1 MRRRDF
7 IKVVAGSAVAWPLAA
22 RAQQPGKPVIGYFGI
37 ASPDLFASRL
47 RAFHQGLSESGYVEG
62 RNVTIEYR
70 WAEGHYDRIPA
81 LIEDLVRRQVTVIA
95 APGSTPAVLAAK
107 AATTTIPVVFATAT
121 DPVAAGL
128 VASLNRPGGNLT
140 GVAALTLELGPKQL
154 ACATSCSTAK
164 SSTLSARPKSS
175 SRAGGGTT
183 SAHHNTHLS
192 ISLKRTGFADRDAI
206 PRGALGSGVR
216 VR

>member
-70 WAEGHYDRIPA
+70 WAEGHYDRVPA

-121 DPVAAGL
+121 DPVATRCQPEPTGWQPHGSSCPDLGVGAEATRLRDELLDGEIFYTL
-128 VASLNRPGGNLT
+128 REAQIVIESWRRHYNTIRPHASLGYKPPAPE
-140 GVAALTLELGPKQL
+140 VFVPAFAAWPAAL
-154 ACATSCSTAK
+154 
-164 SSTLSARPKSS
+164 
-175 SRAGGGTT
+175 
-183 SAHHNTHLS
+183 
-192 ISLKRTGFADRDAI
+192 
-206 PRGALGSGVR
+206 
-216 VR
+216 